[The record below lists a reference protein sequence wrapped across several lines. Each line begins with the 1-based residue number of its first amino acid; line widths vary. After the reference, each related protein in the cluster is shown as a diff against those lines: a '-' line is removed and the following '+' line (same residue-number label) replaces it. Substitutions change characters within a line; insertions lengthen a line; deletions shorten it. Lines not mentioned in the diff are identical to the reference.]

1 MEITNIAWMYR
12 TGQAK
17 GREIPISSITLNSDF
32 TFTKFNFFSDF
43 NVDYKSLSL
52 QQLATISRVYGSEIN
67 IHISFHLFDKML
79 HFPARFRRVEKL
91 IAISNSSSPARFL
104 QLHDEVLRRILWFLP
119 VEDAVRTSILSK
131 RWKTYMDVNHRS

>member
-1 MEITNIAWMYR
+1 MEITNIAGVYR

-17 GREIPISSITLNSDF
+17 GREIPISSITLNSDY
-32 TFTKFNFFSDF
+32 KVKKYNGDIMILQALIHVHFSQ
-43 NVDYKSLSL
+43 V
-52 QQLATISRVYGSEIN
+52 
-67 IHISFHLFDKML
+67 LFASMNT
-79 HFPARFRRVEKL
+79 FPARFRRVEKL

-104 QLHDEVLRRILWFLP
+104 QLPDEVLRRILWFLP